1 MINQIKHIKHN
12 LNFNWVLKSLIKRK
26 KHVLKI
32 LKLKSLAFLLKSL
45 IKVLNFFIKMN
56 FVKRFLLKKF
66 LVLFLFLES
75 LKVYFY

>member
-12 LNFNWVLKSLIKRK
+12 LKFNWVLKSLIKRK

-45 IKVLNFFIKMN
+45 IIVLNFFIKMN